1 MRFLKSSFAL
11 LSFAILLAGLSAA
24 QNQTL
29 PQSKQPAPS
38 QPATPDAATPPAQNS
53 APEFKLFPAPRF
65 QYNAPRRTLDP
76 ASLPRPQEMIPDRGI
91 YLKHP
96 DGSNSCASIVS
107 YNFSPG
113 DNPQLE
119 SVTTCT
125 PANTQA
131 TKRARAP
138 HPAPQGPRVLQSVL
152 SDQKE

>member
-11 LSFAILLAGLSAA
+11 LSFAILLAGFSVA

-29 PQSKQPAPS
+29 PQSNQPATSQPAP
-38 QPATPDAATPPAQNS
+38 PDSAKPPAQNS

-76 ASLPRPQEMIPDRGI
+76 ASLPRPQEIPDRGI
-91 YLKHP
+91 YLRHP
-96 DGSNSCASIVS
+96 DGTNMCASIVS

-138 HPAPQGPRVLQSVL
+138 RPAPQGPRMLQSVW
-152 SDQKE
+152 K